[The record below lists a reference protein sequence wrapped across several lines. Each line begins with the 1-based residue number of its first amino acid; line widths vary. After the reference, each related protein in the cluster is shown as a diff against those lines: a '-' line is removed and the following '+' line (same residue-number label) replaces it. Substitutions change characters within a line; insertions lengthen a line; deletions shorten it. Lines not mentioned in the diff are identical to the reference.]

1 MKPYTLNSIY
11 SMSFRALAR
20 NLTLCIAFFVFHTV
34 TAQVQP
40 RVSSSIDSTQIKIGE
55 QLQFK
60 VEVEADTTAQVI
72 FPEGQTF
79 SPLEVVE
86 ESAIDTLI
94 NQDRINLIKK
104 YALTQFD
111 SGSYTLPQQ
120 QILINEKP
128 YFTDSLNIEV
138 RTVAV
143 DTTKQKMYDIKPL
156 VEVDK
161 TYGNWLKYILYGLL
175 ILALIGGVLYWFVFR
190 KKALTEEE
198 KEALLPPYERAI
210 LALKNLDESRHLIQS
225 EYKTYYSLLTAI
237 VRSYLEEEANISAL
251 ESTTNELIEKMEL
264 LKDSGNLDIGEST
277 IKQFENVLQVADL
290 VKFARS
296 QPATRTAEDHRKFM
310 EQIIVNVKEALPEPS
325 EEELLEN
332 EEYLATLEKKKK
344 RKRMRIAVVAASV
357 VIVLTTVGLVWH
369 YGFTEVKDSLIG
381 HPVKELLEGE
391 WVASEYG
398 YPSVF
403 IETPKVLKRT
413 ETELPEDIKT
423 AINTHQVF
431 SYGNVKDNF
440 YIMLSATTYKKDA
453 EATMKAATDATLAAL
468 ENKGAK
474 NIVVKEEDFT
484 TQTGI
489 GGKKIFGSMNI
500 DTGNPEN
507 PDKGEYVMLN
517 FTQNGGFQQII
528 IVHESEDEY
537 ALKITE
543 RIINSIDFKTGT

>member
-1 MKPYTLNSIY
+1 MLMNYNFINYITRNIPLQTRAVGCIIFLCFVSSISY
-11 SMSFRALAR
+11 A
-20 NLTLCIAFFVFHTV
+20 
-34 TAQVQP
+34 QP

-60 VEVEADTTAQVI
+60 VEVETDTTAQVI

-94 NQDRINLIKK
+94 NKDKINLIKK

-111 SGSYTLPQQ
+111 SGSYTLPRQ

-128 YFTDSLNIEV
+128 YFTDSLTVEV

-161 TYGNWLKYILYGLL
+161 TYGNWLKYVLYGLL
-175 ILALIGGVLYWFVFR
+175 ILAFIGGALYWFVFR
-190 KKALTEEE
+190 KKPLTEEE
-198 KEALLPPYERAI
+198 KEARLPPYDRAI
-210 LALKNLDESRHLIQS
+210 LALKKLDESRHLIQS
-225 EYKTYYSLLTAI
+225 EYKTYYSQLTAI

-332 EEYLATLEKKKK
+332 EEYLANLEKKKK
-344 RKRMRIAVVAASV
+344 RKRMRIAVVASSV

-398 YPSVF
+398 YPSIF
-403 IETPKVLKRT
+403 IETPEVLKRT
-413 ETELPEDIKT
+413 EPELPEDIKN
-423 AINTHQVF
+423 AVNTHQVF
-431 SYGNVKDNF
+431 SYGSVKENF
-440 YIMLSATTYKKDA
+440 YIMLSSTTYKKDA
-453 EATMKAATDATLAAL
+453 ETTMKAATDAALAAL

-474 NIVVKEEDFT
+474 NIVIKEEDFT

-500 DTGNPEN
+500 EAGNSEN
-507 PDKGEYVMLN
+507 PGKGEYVMLN